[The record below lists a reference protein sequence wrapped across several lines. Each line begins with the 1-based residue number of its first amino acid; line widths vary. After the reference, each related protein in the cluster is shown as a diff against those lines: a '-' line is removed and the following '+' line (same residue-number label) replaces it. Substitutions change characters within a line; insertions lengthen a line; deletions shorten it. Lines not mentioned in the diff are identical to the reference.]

1 MAELEDKLNAI
12 LGNPEAMGQIM
23 SLAQSL
29 TGGTGSGTEAQPP
42 QSPPPAGSGELSA
55 LLGQADPRILRVG
68 MEVLQAY
75 QSGEDKSVAL
85 LSALRPFLK
94 PEHQDR
100 IDRALRWTC
109 MARVLR
115 AALNALGKEGEGDV

>member
-29 TGGTGSGTEAQPP
+29 TGGAGGGAE
-42 QSPPPAGSGELSA
+42 PPPPPPSPAGGGDLAA
-55 LLGQADPRILRVG
+55 LLGQADPRMLRVG

-75 QSGEDKSVAL
+75 QSGEDKSIAL
-85 LSALRPFLK
+85 LAALRPFLK

-100 IDRALRWTC
+100 IDRALRWTR
-109 MARVLR
+109 MARVIR

>member
-29 TGGTGSGTEAQPP
+29 TGGTGSGTEAPAPP
-42 QSPPPAGSGELSA
+42 PPPPAGSGDLSA
-55 LLGQADPRILRVG
+55 LLGQADPRMLQVG
-68 MEVLQAY
+68 MEVLRAY
-75 QSGEDKSVAL
+75 QSGEDKSAAL

-100 IDRALRWTC
+100 IDRALRWTR

>member
-29 TGGTGSGTEAQPP
+29 TGGAGGGTE
-42 QSPPPAGSGELSA
+42 PPPPPPSPAGGGDLAA
-55 LLGQADPRILRVG
+55 LLGQADPRMLRVG

-75 QSGEDKSVAL
+75 QSGEDKSIAL
-85 LSALRPFLK
+85 LSALRPFLR
-94 PEHQDR
+94 PEHQGR
-100 IDRALRWTC
+100 IDRALRWTR

>member
-29 TGGTGSGTEAQPP
+29 TGGAGGGAE
-42 QSPPPAGSGELSA
+42 PPPPPPSPAGGGDLAA
-55 LLGQADPRILRVG
+55 LLGQADPRMLRVG

-75 QSGEDKSVAL
+75 QSGEDKSIAL
-85 LSALRPFLK
+85 LSALRPFLQ

-100 IDRALRWTC
+100 IDRALRWTR

>member
-29 TGGTGSGTEAQPP
+29 TGGAGGGAE
-42 QSPPPAGSGELSA
+42 PPPPPPSPAGGGDLAA
-55 LLGQADPRILRVG
+55 LLGQADPRMLRVG

-75 QSGEDKSVAL
+75 QSGEDKSIAL

-100 IDRALRWTC
+100 IDRALRWTR

-115 AALNALGKEGEGDV
+115 AALKARGKEGEGDV

>member
-29 TGGTGSGTEAQPP
+29 TGGAGGGAE
-42 QSPPPAGSGELSA
+42 PPPPPPSPAGGGDLAA
-55 LLGQADPRILRVG
+55 LLGQADPRMLRVG

-75 QSGEDKSVAL
+75 QSGEDKSSAL

-100 IDRALRWTC
+100 IDRALRWTR